1 MTTLYLTEPGT
12 VVHCQNQTLLI
23 RRRGQE
29 QLCRLAEV
37 ELVVVLPGIQL
48 TSAALAQLL
57 DRGVETIF
65 LRADGGF
72 RGRLQGS
79 FSTNPEMRLAQYQRA
94 YSPWGLELA
103 KRIVRGKIRNQRAL
117 LQLRNRA
124 TRGQIGPLQEGIDSL
139 AAYLHP
145 LDRAATCPER
155 EALMGLEGH
164 CARIYYQ
171 ALQHCFSPEW
181 NFRGR
186 NRQPPLDPINAL
198 LSWGYGVLLAR
209 VFSAVVMAGLDPYLG
224 FFHANLPYRPN
235 LVLDMMEEFRPL
247 VVDWA
252 VLQLVKAGLLT
263 PEDFEP
269 SPDGTGIW
277 LGSLAKKLF
286 LGELERRFR
295 EPLLYPPQSRRLAL
309 SQIVLE
315 QARWLG
321 RCLVSGNLEYEAM
334 ELR

>member
-1 MTTLYLTEPGT
+1 MTTLYLTGRGT
-12 VVHCQNQTLLI
+12 VVHCQNQSLLI

-37 ELVVVLPGIQL
+37 KLVVVLPGIQL
-48 TSAALAQLL
+48 TAAALAQLL

-139 AAYLHP
+139 AAYLHQ

-209 VFSAVVMAGLDPYLG
+209 VFSAAVMAGLDPYLG
-224 FFHANLPYRPN
+224 FFHADLPYRPN
-235 LVLDMMEEFRPL
+235 LVLDLMEEFRPL

-252 VLQLVKAGLLT
+252 VLQLIKAGLLT

-269 SPDGTGIW
+269 SPDGTGVW

-295 EPLLYPPQSRRLAL
+295 EPLLSPPQSCRLAL
-309 SQIVLE
+309 SQIVG
-315 QARWLG
+315 WLG

-334 ELR
+334 ELH

>member
-124 TRGQIGPLQEGIDSL
+124 TRGQSGPLQEGIDSL

-295 EPLLYPPQSRRLAL
+295 EPLLYPPQSRRLPL

-315 QARWLG
+315 QARRLS
-321 RCLVSGNLEYEAM
+321 RCLVSGDLDYEPI

>member
-12 VVHCQNQTLLI
+12 VVQCRNQALLI
-23 RRRGQE
+23 RWRNQE
-29 QLCRLAEV
+29 RLCRLSEI
-37 ELVVVLPGIQL
+37 ELVVILPGIQV
-48 TSAALAQLL
+48 SSGALAELL
-57 DRGVETIF
+57 DRGIETIF
-65 LRADGGF
+65 LRADGSF
-72 RGRLQGS
+72 RGRLQGP
-79 FSTNPEMRLAQYQRA
+79 FSTYPELRLAQYQRIH
-94 YSPWGLELA
+94 SPWGLEWA
-103 KRIVRGKIRNQRAL
+103 CKIVRGKIRNQRAI

-124 TRGQIGPLQEGIDSL
+124 TRGRIAPLQEGIDVI
-139 AAYLHP
+139 AAYLQQ
-145 LDRAATCPER
+145 LDRSVPPLER
-155 EALMGLEGH
+155 ETLMGLEGI
-164 CARIYYQ
+164 CARTYYQ
-171 ALQHCFSPEW
+171 SLRHYFPPAWKFT
-181 NFRGR
+181 GR

-252 VLQLVKAGLLT
+252 VIQVIKAELLT

-295 EPLLYPPQSRRLAL
+295 EPLFYPPQSRRLAL

-315 QARWLG
+315 QARWLS
-321 RCLVSGNLEYEAM
+321 RCLISGDLDYEAM
-334 ELR
+334 GLR

>member
-1 MTTLYLTEPGT
+1 
-12 VVHCQNQTLLI
+12 
-23 RRRGQE
+23 
-29 QLCRLAEV
+29 
-37 ELVVVLPGIQL
+37 
-48 TSAALAQLL
+48 
-57 DRGVETIF
+57 
-65 LRADGGF
+65 
-72 RGRLQGS
+72 
-79 FSTNPEMRLAQYQRA
+79 
-94 YSPWGLELA
+94 
-103 KRIVRGKIRNQRAL
+103 
-117 LQLRNRA
+117 
-124 TRGQIGPLQEGIDSL
+124 
-139 AAYLHP
+139 
-145 LDRAATCPER
+145 
-155 EALMGLEGH
+155 MGLEGI
-164 CARIYYQ
+164 CARTYYQ
-171 ALQHCFSPEW
+171 SLQHCFPPEW
-181 NFRGR
+181 NFTGR

-295 EPLLYPPQSRRLAL
+295 EPLLYPPQSRRLPL

-315 QARWLG
+315 QARRLS
-321 RCLVSGNLEYEAM
+321 RCLVSGDLDYEPI

>member
-12 VVHCQNQTLLI
+12 VVHCQNQSLLI

-124 TRGQIGPLQEGIDSL
+124 TRGQSGPLQEGIDSL

-295 EPLLYPPQSRRLAL
+295 EPLLYPPQSRRLPL

-315 QARWLG
+315 QARRLS
-321 RCLVSGNLEYEAM
+321 RCLVSGDLDYEPI

>member
-1 MTTLYLTEPGT
+1 
-12 VVHCQNQTLLI
+12 
-23 RRRGQE
+23 
-29 QLCRLAEV
+29 
-37 ELVVVLPGIQL
+37 
-48 TSAALAQLL
+48 
-57 DRGVETIF
+57 
-65 LRADGGF
+65 
-72 RGRLQGS
+72 
-79 FSTNPEMRLAQYQRA
+79 MRLAQYQRA

>member
-57 DRGVETIF
+57 DRGIETIF

-124 TRGQIGPLQEGIDSL
+124 TRGQSGPLQEGIDSL

-295 EPLLYPPQSRRLAL
+295 EPLLYPPQSRRLPL

-315 QARWLG
+315 QARRLS
-321 RCLVSGNLEYEAM
+321 RCLVSGDLDYEPI

>member
-12 VVHCQNQTLLI
+12 VVQCQNQTLLI
-23 RRRGQE
+23 RRREQE
-29 QLCRLAEV
+29 RLCRLSEV
-37 ELVVVLPGIQL
+37 DLVVVLPGIQL
-48 TSAALAQLL
+48 SSTALAQLL
-57 DRGVETIF
+57 DRGIETIF

-79 FSTNPEMRLAQYQRA
+79 FSTNPEIRLAQYQRV
-94 YSPWGLELA
+94 YSPWGLQWA
-103 KRIVRGKIRNQRAL
+103 KTIVRGKVRNQRAI

-124 TRGQIGPLQEGIDSL
+124 THGQIAPLQEGIDVI
-139 AAYLHP
+139 AAYLQQ
-145 LDRAATCPER
+145 LER
-155 EALMGLEGH
+155 SDASLEQETLMGLEGI
-164 CARIYYQ
+164 CARTYYQ
-171 ALQHCFSPEW
+171 SLRYYFPPAW
-181 NFRGR
+181 NFTGR

-235 LVLDMMEEFRPL
+235 LVLDVMEEFRPL

-252 VLQLVKAGLLT
+252 VIQVVKAELLT

-321 RCLVSGNLEYEAM
+321 RCLVSGDLDYEAM
-334 ELR
+334 GLR